1 MNIAIIPARIGSK
14 RIKNKNVKVFYNKPI
29 IYWTIKTLK
38 KSKLFKSIV
47 VTSNSEK
54 IWNYSKKIGCNI
66 LIKRPQNVSNDK
78 ATTHAA
84 IKHALKNLN
93 LKITDDAKVFCIYPC
108 NPLLQIEDLKKTLS
122 ILKKNKNNYIFP
134 VSKSLN
140 QNSNSIFLNKSNK
153 VKLVKKF
160 LIKKNYYNDV
170 GQFYLAHLKTWNKF
184 KNIHENGVCIK
195 IPDWRV
201 VDINYPS
208 DWKKA
213 EAIFRYMKNVS
224 R

>member
-54 IWNYSKKIGCNI
+54 ILNYSKKIGCNI
-66 LIKRPQNVSNDK
+66 LIKRQQNVSNDK

-93 LKITDDAKVFCIYPC
+93 LKS
-108 NPLLQIEDLKKTLS
+108 LLI
-122 ILKKNKNNYIFP
+122 
-134 VSKSLN
+134 
-140 QNSNSIFLNKSNK
+140 
-153 VKLVKKF
+153 VK
-160 LIKKNYYNDV
+160 IK
-170 GQFYLAHLKTWNKF
+170 
-184 KNIHENGVCIK
+184 
-195 IPDWRV
+195 
-201 VDINYPS
+201 
-208 DWKKA
+208 
-213 EAIFRYMKNVS
+213 
-224 R
+224 